1 VPEGE
6 GRFLLLGLVVLGRTK
21 KKAARKGCVS
31 GGVYRGNA
39 FCGQYRETGR
49 PKK

>member
-6 GRFLLLGLVVLGRTK
+6 GRFLLLGLVVLRRAK

-31 GGVYRGNA
+31 GGVYRANA
-39 FCGQYRETGR
+39 LSGQYHETGR